1 MTTATH
7 ASRQEVLFIEA
18 SDLLLSLLV
27 PLIEQLGCRVTQARD
42 LNTAQ
47 EIIRQ
52 ERPLDLVLLGEVTGR
67 SLQERSQSAE
77 LTLLHQIRAV
87 PDYETIPIITFTSS
101 NDPVAN
107 LIDAGATAQ
116 LTKPVGSDD
125 VQALLRTYLL
135 RQPHQTEIPRQHD
148 RTRTS

>member
-1 MTTATH
+1 MTTTT
-7 ASRQEVLFIEA
+7 RQEVLFIEA

-42 LNTAQ
+42 LKTAQ
-47 EIIRQ
+47 DIIEQ

-77 LTLLHQIRAV
+77 LTLLSKLR
-87 PDYETIPIITFTSS
+87 ETPEYKSIPIITFTSS
-101 NDPVAN
+101 NDPVST
-107 LIDAGATAQ
+107 LMDAGATAQ

-125 VQALLRTYLL
+125 LQALLRTYL
-135 RQPHQTEIPRQHD
+135 RQPHQTELPRQHD
-148 RTRTS
+148 RRSTS